1 VNSDTKDCDFQ
12 EAYDKGAPA
21 VARAMTILEALATS
35 RKGLTLSQI
44 VRVAKVPRSSAFY
57 IMNTLEHCGYVS
69 RGSPRARYTFTPKL
83 FAIANRSV
91 IGLGLREQA
100 LPFLRELAERSQLTV
115 HVAVISQDD
124 VVLIEKVAP
133 SGHPQLATWVGKRL
147 PIHCT
152 GTGKA
157 LMSYMP
163 QEQLEHHFRQGF
175 IRYNDNTIVSPAR
188 MREELG
194 KIRANG
200 FAFDD
205 EEETIGLRCIGA
217 PLFDGGEQPVAAIS
231 VAGTIAEINE
241 ENLTEL
247 TQMVKNT
254 ALAISAHLVDSGID
268 PSGQ

>member
-1 VNSDTKDCDFQ
+1 MNSNAKEADFQ
-12 EAYDKGAPA
+12 EGHEKGAPA
-21 VARAMTILEALATS
+21 VARALVILEALAAS

-44 VRVAKVPRSSAFY
+44 VRAAKVPRSSAYY
-57 IMNTLEHCGYVS
+57 IMNTLEHSGYVFRS
-69 RGSPRARYTFTPKL
+69 SPRARYTFTPKL
-83 FAIANRSV
+83 FAMANRSV

-100 LPFLRELAERSQLTV
+100 LPFLRELAEHSQLTV
-115 HVAVISQDD
+115 HAAVISQDD

-133 SGHPQLATWVGKRL
+133 SGYPPLPTWVGKRL

-152 GTGKA
+152 GAGKA

-188 MREELG
+188 MKLELER
-194 KIRANG
+194 IRANG

-205 EEETIGLRCIGA
+205 EEETVGLRCIGA

-231 VAGTIAEINE
+231 IAGTIAEIND
-241 ENLTEL
+241 ENLNDL
-247 TQMVKNT
+247 ARMVKNT
-254 ALAISAHLVDSGID
+254 AQAISARLVESGA
-268 PSGQ
+268 